1 MSTTTLPQT
10 MRALLQPS
18 IQETRLIQTTLGT
31 PIQDLNDNEH
41 LIRVH
46 CVSPC
51 ANELN
56 WLKYFPPPKPRTQ
69 IPCYDIAGTV
79 VKSPENSPFSVGD
92 EVYARTNYLRPGC
105 ASDYAIAVTDEL
117 AHRPQNLSWAES
129 TAVPLSA
136 QTAWQALFVQSAI
149 GAFDSDEWKG
159 KRVLVTAASG
169 GVGIWVTQLA
179 RLVGATVVGTC
190 GSRNVGFVKGLGA
203 SEVID
208 YRKTDLR
215 AWAEEPGSMVD
226 VVVDCVGGKSLAD
239 AWWCVKDGGVLVS
252 IFQPP
257 EQVRPEGLK
266 EKRVKSLFFVME
278 PKREHLE
285 AITKLV
291 EAGKCRPAV
300 DSIWP
305 LELFEEAFARLDGGH
320 ARGKIILD
328 LTLNQ

>member
-1 MSTTTLPQT
+1 MSSTIPKT
-10 MRALLQPS
+10 MRALLQPNT
-18 IQETRLIQTTLGT
+18 QKARLIQTTSDIPT
-31 PIQDLNDNEH
+31 PDLTANEH

-56 WLKYFPPPKPRTQ
+56 WLKFFPPPNPRTQ
-69 IPCYDIAGTV
+69 IPCYDIAGTIV
-79 VKSPENSPFSVGD
+79 QSPDTSPFHIGD

-105 ASDYAIAVTDEL
+105 ASDYAIGVTDEL
-117 AHRPQNLSWAES
+117 AHRPKNLSWAES
-129 TAVPLSA
+129 AAVPLSA
-136 QTAWQALFVQSAI
+136 QTAWQALFVQS
-149 GAFDSDEWKG
+149 GVGEFGTEEWKG

-169 GVGIWVTQLA
+169 GVGIWITQFA
-179 RLVGATVVGTC
+179 TLVGATVIGTC
-190 GSRNVGFVKGLGA
+190 GSRNVEFVRGLGA

-208 YRKTDLR
+208 YRVTDLR
-215 AWAEEPGSMVD
+215 EWAREPGNEVD
-226 VVVDCVGGKSLAD
+226 VVVDCVGGKSLED
-239 AWWCVKDGGVLVS
+239 AWWCVKEEGVVVS

-257 EQVRPEGLK
+257 EQVRPEELG
-266 EKRVKSLFFVME
+266 EKSVRSLFFIME
-278 PKREHLE
+278 PKRAHLE

-291 EAGKCRPAV
+291 EVGKCRPVV

-328 LTLNQ
+328 LSLNQ

>member
-1 MSTTTLPQT
+1 
-10 MRALLQPS
+10 MRALLQPN
-18 IQETRLIQTTLGT
+18 IQETRLIQTTLDIPT
-31 PIQDLNDNEH
+31 PDLNTNEH
-41 LIRVH
+41 LIHVH

-56 WLKYFPPPKPRTQ
+56 WLKYFAPPKPRTQ

-79 VKSPENSPFSVGD
+79 VRSPANSPFSVGD

-117 AHRPQNLSWAES
+117 AHRPKRLSWAES

-136 QTAWQALFVQSAI
+136 QTAWQALFVQSGI
-149 GAFDSDEWKG
+149 GSFESEEWKG

-169 GVGIWVTQLA
+169 GVGIWITQIA
-179 RLVGATVVGTC
+179 RLE
-190 GSRNVGFVKGLGA
+190 LGA
-203 SEVID
+203 NEVID
-208 YRKTDLR
+208 YRQTDLR
-215 AWAEEPGSMVD
+215 AWAQAPGNQVD
-226 VVVDCVGGKSLAD
+226 VVVDCIGGKSLAD

-252 IFQPP
+252 IYQPP
-257 EQVRPEGLK
+257 KQVRPEELG
-266 EKRVKSLFFVME
+266 EKSVKSLFFVME

-291 EAGKCRPAV
+291 EVGKCRPVV

-328 LTLNQ
+328 LSLNQ

>member
-1 MSTTTLPQT
+1 

-18 IQETRLIQTTLGT
+18 SQETRLIQTTLGT
-31 PIQDLNDNEH
+31 PVPDLNANEH

-56 WLKYFPPPKPRTQ
+56 WLKYFAPPKPRTQ

-79 VKSPENSPFSVGD
+79 VKSPAHSPFSVGD
-92 EVYARTNYLRPGC
+92 EVYARTNYLDP
-105 ASDYAIAVTDEL
+105 T
-117 AHRPQNLSWAES
+117 LSWAES

-136 QTAWQALFVQSAI
+136 QTAWQALFVQSGI
-149 GAFDSDEWKG
+149 GDFGSDGWKG

-169 GVGIWVTQLA
+169 GVGIWVTQIA

-190 GSRNVGFVKGLGA
+190 GSRNVDFVKGLGA

-215 AWAEEPGSMVD
+215 AWAQEPGSPVD

-239 AWWCVKDGGVLVS
+239 AWWCVKDGGVVVS

-257 EQVRPEGLK
+257 EQVRPEGLE
-266 EKRVKSLFFVME
+266 EKRVKSLFFIME